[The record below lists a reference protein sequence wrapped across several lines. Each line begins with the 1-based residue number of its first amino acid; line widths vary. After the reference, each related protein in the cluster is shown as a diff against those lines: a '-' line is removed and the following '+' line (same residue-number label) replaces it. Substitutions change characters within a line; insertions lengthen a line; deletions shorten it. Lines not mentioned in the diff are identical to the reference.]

1 MTSCAF
7 TVRFGMQVND
17 GACGAGVAAH
27 TGGFSAMDAK
37 GDYVA
42 CCGYSMKGAHMQ
54 ADSYMKVCV

>member
-1 MTSCAF
+1 
-7 TVRFGMQVND
+7 MQVND